1 MTTSSNSD
9 TGLGGRGRL
18 PVDWPSISRRA
29 LRGLLLANCLF
40 AAAILQGSERGT
52 SFDNPP
58 LQYDGPDP
66 VARSFVPVVRVADL
80 GMKHLP
86 QLDGVPAY
94 SVYGD
99 STFGDAVEP
108 GTALPGMSGGGLG
121 AVPFEDATVEVLVD
135 EEHKLSEFKDGF
147 FQRLGVT
154 ATWLPAGSGY
164 EGLGITELDS
174 YCMVAVPMP
183 TREWPLAISP
193 TFNVRLLDWPNS
205 SNLPP
210 RLYETFLDLLWLPRL
225 SPRWTGILSVAP
237 SLYTDFEVS
246 TSEAFRWTGRG
257 LLRFDWIPDDLQLL
271 FGVLYL
277 GRQDVRILPAGGLIW
292 TPTTDQRYELIFPR
306 PKLSHRILKA
316 SDFED
321 WFFLGAEFGGNSYV
335 YEDAG
340 DPNILTLLDYR
351 IYLGLERKRDGGAGY
366 HLEIGYVFSRT
377 AEFSNGMPTINSPAT
392 AMLRCGFTF

>member
-1 MTTSSNSD
+1 MLVN
-9 TGLGGRGRL
+9 G
-18 PVDWPSISRRA
+18 
-29 LRGLLLANCLF
+29 LF
-40 AAAILQGSERGT
+40 ATPFLQASERGAN
-52 SFDNPP
+52 FDNPP

-66 VARSFVPVVRVADL
+66 VAGCFVPVAKYGDL
-80 GMKHLP
+80 DLKHDP
-86 QLDGVPAY
+86 PPGGEPVY
-94 SVYGD
+94 SPYGARLFEPTVFEDAVYGD
-99 STFGDAVEP
+99 AVDRGAGNSGAAGDGQGVI
-108 GTALPGMSGGGLG
+108 
-121 AVPFEDATVEVLVD
+121 PFEDANVEVLVD
-135 EEHKLSEFKDGF
+135 EEHGLSEFKNGF

-154 ATWLPAGSGY
+154 ATWLPAGSGAD
-164 EGLGITELDS
+164 GLGITELDS

-193 TFNVRLLDWPNS
+193 TFNTRFLDWPNS

-210 RLYETFLDLLWLPRL
+210 QVYETFLDLLWLPRL
-225 SPRWTGILSVAP
+225 SPRWTGIVSVAP

-292 TPTTDQRYELIFPR
+292 TPTADQRYELIFPR
-306 PKLSHRILKA
+306 PKLARRILKA
-316 SDFED
+316 PEFED
-321 WFFLGAEFGGNSYV
+321 WLFLGAEFGGNSYV
-335 YEDAG
+335 YDDAG

-377 AEFSNGMPTINSPAT
+377 AQFSNGMPQIDSPAT